1 MDGVFANFTPV
12 FRIRY
17 HSVEKLRCFDNS
29 EQIFTTRAPGSNK
42 YRPAMAS
49 AVKANITSDVDFVKA
64 LI

>member
-1 MDGVFANFTPV
+1 MFANFTPV

-29 EQIFTTRAPGSNK
+29 EQIFTMRAPGSNK
-42 YRPAMAS
+42 YRPSMVS
-49 AVKANITSDVDFVKA
+49 TVKANITSDADFVTA